1 MPKGEEADTGTPGI
15 AAETLNLWR
24 HIRSGCR
31 NHSQPPL
38 EFTLS
43 IVCAFDRAHNGL
55 ASEGICAKVDLVIAS
70 HALLFRMRSLAVAQG
85 INPSPS
91 AFPRLAAN
99 LAGTE
104 GFLLGAKDALANCA
118 MA

>member
-1 MPKGEEADTGTPGI
+1 MPKGEEAGTGTPGI
-15 AAETLNLWR
+15 AADTLNLGR

-31 NHSQPPL
+31 NHSQLPL

-55 ASEGICAKVDLVIAS
+55 ASAGICAKVDLVIAS
-70 HALLFRMRSLAVAQG
+70 YVLLFRVRSLAVAQG

-91 AFPRLAAN
+91 AFRRLAAN

-104 GFLLGAKDALANCA
+104 GFLCGGKDAQANCA

>member
-31 NHSQPPL
+31 NHSRPPL

-70 HALLFRMRSLAVAQG
+70 HALLFCVRSLAVAQG